1 VSGDDVTVLLAV
13 IALSAVVQAALL
25 AALAVGGVRIARR
38 VQDLQARVQDD
49 LQPAVESLARI
60 TRSLA
65 EVTDLAVLQARRVE
79 GAVAG
84 TLERIDEARDN
95 MRRVLRRPVGMLGD
109 VAAVLKALRRGLDVY
124 GQLGGLKAHSR
135 GKSRR
140 YRDDEHL
147 FI

>member
-1 VSGDDVTVLLAV
+1 VSGNDVTVLLAV
-13 IALSAVVQAALL
+13 IALSAIVQAVLL
-25 AALAVGGVRIARR
+25 AALAVGGKRIARR
-38 VQDLQARVQDD
+38 VQDLQARMEDE

-60 TRSLA
+60 TRSVA

-84 TLERIDEARDN
+84 TLERIDEARGHL
-95 MRRVLRRPVGMLGD
+95 RRALRRPVGMMGD
-109 VAAVLKALRRGLDVY
+109 VAAVLRALRRGLDVY
-124 GQLGGLKAHSR
+124 GQLGGLKAQSR
-135 GKSRR
+135 GKTRR

>member
-1 VSGDDVTVLLAV
+1 MDREVAILLAV
-13 IALSAVVQAALL
+13 IALSALVQAGLLVGLAL
-25 AALAVGGVRIARR
+25 GGRRLSRR
-38 VQDLQARVQDD
+38 VQELQVRVQDE

-60 TRSLA
+60 SRSVA

-79 GAVAG
+79 GAVSD
-84 TLERIDEARDN
+84 TLGRIDDARGHL
-95 MRRVLRRPVGMLGD
+95 RRTLRRPAGMLGD
-109 VAAVLKALRRGLDVY
+109 VAALLRGFRRGLDVY
-124 GQLGGLKAHSR
+124 SQLGGLRAHAK

>member
-1 VSGDDVTVLLAV
+1 VSAVTILLAV
-13 IALSAVVQAALL
+13 LALSALTQAALL
-25 AALAVGGVRIARR
+25 VGLALGGRRLARR
-38 VQDLQARVQDD
+38 VEDLQARVEGE

-60 TRSLA
+60 SRSVA

-79 GAVAG
+79 GAVAD
-84 TLERIDEARDN
+84 TLERIDDARGN
-95 MRRVLRRPVGMLGD
+95 FRRALRRPAGMLGG
-109 VAAVLKALRRGLDVY
+109 VAALLRGFRRGLDVY

-140 YRDDEHL
+140 YKDDEHL

>member
-1 VSGDDVTVLLAV
+1 MSFVTILLAV
-13 IALSAVVQAALL
+13 LALSSLTQAGLL
-25 AALAVGGVRIARR
+25 VGLAVGGRRLSRR
-38 VQDLQARVQDD
+38 VQELQTRVEGE

-60 TRSLA
+60 SRSVA

-79 GAVAG
+79 GAVSD
-84 TLERIDEARDN
+84 TLERIDEARGQL
-95 MRRVLRRPVGMLGD
+95 RRALRRPVGMLGS
-109 VAAVLKALRRGLDVY
+109 VAAVLRGFRRGLDVY

-140 YRDDEHL
+140 YKDDEHL